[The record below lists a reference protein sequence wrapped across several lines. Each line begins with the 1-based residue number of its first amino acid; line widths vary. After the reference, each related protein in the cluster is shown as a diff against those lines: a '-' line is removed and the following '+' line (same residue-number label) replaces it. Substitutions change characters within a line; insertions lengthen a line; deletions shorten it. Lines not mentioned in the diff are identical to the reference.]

1 MTPLVVVTGVPGAG
15 KSTLAAAL
23 AERLGTFPVSLDAIK
38 EELAAD
44 APDTPRDWLRGDAEH
59 EVVRRLEAVDGEA
72 VLDIWVAPRRDV
84 ERVAELLRPW
94 WDRVVEVRC
103 EVPAEVAVARY
114 VERARG
120 WPHLPADEVTL
131 ARIRDAADHPQPLG
145 AHRTLV
151 VDTTRPVAL
160 GDVVSAVRRETGAE
174 RPVRRDP
181 RDGSLGS

>member
-1 MTPLVVVTGVPGAG
+1 MTPLVVVTGVPGSG
-15 KSTLAAAL
+15 KSTLAVAL
-23 AERLGTFPVSLDAIK
+23 AERLGIFPVSLDAIK

-44 APDTPRDWLRGDAEH
+44 APDTPRDWLRWDAEQ
-59 EVVRRLEAVDGEA
+59 EVVRRLEAVGGEA

-84 ERVAELLRPW
+84 ERVADLLRPW
-94 WDRVVEVRC
+94 WERLVELRC

-114 VERARG
+114 LERERVC
-120 WPHLPADEVTL
+120 PHRPADEGTL

-145 AHRTLV
+145 APRTVV

-174 RPVRRDP
+174 RPVRRD
-181 RDGSLGS
+181 